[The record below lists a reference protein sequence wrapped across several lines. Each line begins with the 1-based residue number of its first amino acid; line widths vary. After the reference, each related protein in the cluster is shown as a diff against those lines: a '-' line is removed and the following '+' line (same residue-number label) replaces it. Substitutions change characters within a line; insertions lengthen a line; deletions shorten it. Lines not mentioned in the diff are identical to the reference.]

1 MAQLIPTSKEVLAA
15 ADWSP
20 QEDIHDAMKREQ
32 AFMDTLHQRRQPNS
46 LINAVIH
53 FPYADSHAQY
63 LVVKDKPLR
72 LMHLPF
78 GDAWQVSAATIRG
91 LRLGDVESMVARN
104 DAIRARIASQRAAN
118 AATAPK
124 SEPA

>member
-32 AFMDTLHQRRQPNS
+32 AFMDTLHQRRQPDS
-46 LINAVIH
+46 VVNAVIH
-53 FPYADSHAQY
+53 FPYADGHALY
-63 LVVKDKPLR
+63 LVAKDKPLR

-78 GDAWQVSAATIRG
+78 GDAWQVSSATIRG
-91 LRLGDVESMVARN
+91 LRLGDVESMVAHN
-104 DAIRARIASQRAAN
+104 DAIRARVASQRTAN
-118 AATAPK
+118 AAA
-124 SEPA
+124 SESELA